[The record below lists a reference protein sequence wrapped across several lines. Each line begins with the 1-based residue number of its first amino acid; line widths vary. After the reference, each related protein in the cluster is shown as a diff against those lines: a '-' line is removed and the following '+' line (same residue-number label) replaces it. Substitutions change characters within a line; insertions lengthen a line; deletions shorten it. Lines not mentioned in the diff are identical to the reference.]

1 MGEIMENKGPSKI
14 FNNPPLIGLIHN
26 ISKNQIKYLKLR
38 ISELDL
44 DIEMR
49 YIMMIYDNPN
59 CSQED
64 LVNIYGESKANIAK
78 ALKKLETNG
87 YIKRE
92 VNPNNRRKYMLKTTH
107 KADFIVPKIRQ
118 ISHDWE
124 VEVGISEN
132 DSELKEKLKEIA
144 INGMKLIDDL

>member
-1 MGEIMENKGPSKI
+1 MENNDLPKI

-78 ALKKLETNG
+78 ALRKLEKKG
-87 YIKRE
+87 YVERKL
-92 VNPNNRRKYMLKTTH
+92 NPNNRRKYMLKTTP
-107 KADFIVPKIRQ
+107 KANKIIPKIRQ
-118 ISHDWE
+118 ISRDWE
-124 VEVGISEN
+124 KEVGIAK
-132 DSELKEKLKEIA
+132 DDYKLKERLREIA
-144 INGMKLIDDL
+144 INGMDLVNEL